1 MKVHTFNYE
10 LIDASN
16 DSAEWT
22 LLIAAAGNGTRLGAD
37 VPKILYPV
45 KGVSI
50 LSRILRNFVGLCKIN
65 IVVTN
70 QESQKKII
78 KYCSEQGIKINIQV
92 IKSSQGMADTI
103 AHGLKSVTSKYLIV
117 MWGDQPAIS
126 RNTVSKMIK
135 IMMEKKSICCMPIV
149 RKKNPYIS
157 FDISPQGK
165 IRGILQA
172 REGSRMP
179 DIGIGDC
186 GIFSFQTDYLQE
198 SLKKQRVTF
207 GEKTGEWNFLPIL
220 PVIDSLQDIDSF
232 YVGNET
238 EALGLNTFEDLIAL
252 EKFIR

>member
-16 DSAEWT
+16 DSGKWT
-22 LLIAAAGNGTRLGAD
+22 LLIAAAGSGTRLGAD

-50 LSRILRNFVGLCKIN
+50 LSRILRNFVGLCDIN

-78 KYCSEQGIKINIQV
+78 EYCSENGIEIDIQV
-92 IKSSQGMADTI
+92 IKSSKGMADTI
-103 AHGLKSVTSKYLIV
+103 SHGLKSVRSKYLIV

-126 RNTVSKMIK
+126 RNTVSRMIK

-157 FDISPQGK
+157 FDISPLGK

-172 REGSRMP
+172 REGSMMP
-179 DIGIGDC
+179 DFGVGDC
-186 GIFSFQTDYLQE
+186 GMFSFQTDYLRE
-198 SLKKQRVTF
+198 FLKKQRVTF

-220 PVIDSLQDIDSF
+220 PIIDTHQDIDTF
-232 YVGNET
+232 YVSNEN
-238 EALGLNTFEDLIAL
+238 EALGLNTFDDLIAL
-252 EKFIR
+252 ERFIR